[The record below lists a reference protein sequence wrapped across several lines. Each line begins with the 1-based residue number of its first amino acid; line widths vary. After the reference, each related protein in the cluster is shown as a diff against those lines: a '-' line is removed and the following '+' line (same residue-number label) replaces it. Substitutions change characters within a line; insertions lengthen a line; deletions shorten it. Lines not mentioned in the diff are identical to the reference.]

1 MVSRYGEKFDK
12 AVDKTLK
19 VKVVGRTLFLI
30 AAVIAFAVWSVF
42 FGLAVGSEDDWD
54 EASVRLWAALIAL
67 PYILPI
73 SIFLYVGLN
82 KRGAIITYK
91 GVTERTLGIA
101 RYLGEDTKALQKE
114 FKARRKA
121 KDKAWIINTAN
132 KYYDECERLKSE
144 MSSRYG
150 EKFEKSVNG
159 VINAKLKLRSR
170 LVIISILLFVVDIFV
185 TCILMLVPCPT
196 DSNYVLMDCLDA
208 KLSEAGINMDEL
220 MIIFGA
226 LMFIFIFI
234 IVPVIIVLWAALNK
248 RLSIINYKRVID
260 RTTAIAGYLGENEKQ
275 LRKEFAQRLN
285 AEDMKWIINTT
296 NKYYD
301 ECERLKAE
309 KLAEH
314 AAEKAE
320 KGEGGFDGWMI
331 QKWAWMLLGLIVT
344 VATLGICFPVAY
356 VWILKWEA
364 KHSLY
369 DGKRLSFDGKA
380 SSLVGKWICW
390 ILLIIPTIG
399 IYALFI
405 PKKLL
410 QWKASHTHIE
420 GEMSFLGGTWDGSAI
435 LLILNKIGCSLFSAI
450 TLGTLKPIAICW
462 RKRFIQ
468 NRLMID
474 GRPMSFD
481 GNGAEILGKWVVW
494 NILTYI
500 TLGIYALFRNARLLK
515 WVNKHTH
522 IEAEIK
528 QIKVI

>member
-82 KRGAIITYK
+82 KRGAIITYNR
-91 GVTERTLGIA
+91 VRERTLGIA
-101 RYLGEDTKALQKE
+101 RYLGEDTKSLKKE

-132 KYYDECERLKSE
+132 KYYDECERLK
-144 MSSRYG
+144 
-150 EKFEKSVNG
+150 
-159 VINAKLKLRSR
+159 
-170 LVIISILLFVVDIFV
+170 
-185 TCILMLVPCPT
+185 
-196 DSNYVLMDCLDA
+196 
-208 KLSEAGINMDEL
+208 
-220 MIIFGA
+220 
-226 LMFIFIFI
+226 
-234 IVPVIIVLWAALNK
+234 
-248 RLSIINYKRVID
+248 
-260 RTTAIAGYLGENEKQ
+260 
-275 LRKEFAQRLN
+275 
-285 AEDMKWIINTT
+285 
-296 NKYYD
+296 
-301 ECERLKAE
+301 AE
-309 KLAEH
+309 KLVEH

-390 ILLIIPTIG
+390 ILLVIPTIG

-481 GNGAEILGKWVVW
+481 GNGAEILGKWIGW
-494 NILTYI
+494 TLLTYI
-500 TLGIYALFRNARLLK
+500 TFGIYSLFRNARLLK

>member
-1 MVSRYGEKFDK
+1 MVSKYGEKFVG
-12 AVDKTLK
+12 AVDKTVK
-19 VKVVGRTLFLI
+19 VKTGWRTAFLI
-30 AAVIAFAVWSVF
+30 FAIVAFVPLFALYMMFTMILSDDIAENAVRLLIAFGAPF
-42 FGLAVGSEDDWD
+42 AFL
-54 EASVRLWAALIAL
+54 
-67 PYILPI
+67 I
-73 SIFLYVGLN
+73 SIVLYVALN

-91 GVTERTLGIA
+91 RVTERTLGIA

-114 FKARRKA
+114 FKAHRKA
-121 KDKAWIINTAN
+121 KDK
-132 KYYDECERLKSE
+132 
-144 MSSRYG
+144 
-150 EKFEKSVNG
+150 
-159 VINAKLKLRSR
+159 
-170 LVIISILLFVVDIFV
+170 
-185 TCILMLVPCPT
+185 
-196 DSNYVLMDCLDA
+196 
-208 KLSEAGINMDEL
+208 
-220 MIIFGA
+220 
-226 LMFIFIFI
+226 
-234 IVPVIIVLWAALNK
+234 
-248 RLSIINYKRVID
+248 
-260 RTTAIAGYLGENEKQ
+260 
-275 LRKEFAQRLN
+275 
-285 AEDMKWIINTT
+285 KWIIDTA

-309 KLAEH
+309 KLVEH

-380 SSLVGKWICW
+380 SSLVGKWIGW
-390 ILLIIPTIG
+390 ILLVIPTIG

-481 GNGAEILGKWVVW
+481 GNGAEILGKWIGW
-494 NILTYI
+494 TLLTYI
-500 TLGIYALFRNARLLK
+500 TFGIYSLFRNARVLN

>member
-12 AVDKTLK
+12 AVDKAVK
-19 VKVVGRTLFLI
+19 VKVAGRTLFLI
-30 AAVIAFAVWSVF
+30 AAVVAFAIWSVF

-54 EASVRLWAALIAL
+54 EASVRLWAALIAI

-82 KRGAIITYK
+82 KRGAIITYNR
-91 GVTERTLGIA
+91 VRERTLGIA
-101 RYLGEDTKALQKE
+101 RYLGEDTKSLKKE

-121 KDKAWIINTAN
+121 KDK
-132 KYYDECERLKSE
+132 
-144 MSSRYG
+144 
-150 EKFEKSVNG
+150 
-159 VINAKLKLRSR
+159 
-170 LVIISILLFVVDIFV
+170 
-185 TCILMLVPCPT
+185 
-196 DSNYVLMDCLDA
+196 
-208 KLSEAGINMDEL
+208 
-220 MIIFGA
+220 
-226 LMFIFIFI
+226 
-234 IVPVIIVLWAALNK
+234 
-248 RLSIINYKRVID
+248 
-260 RTTAIAGYLGENEKQ
+260 
-275 LRKEFAQRLN
+275 
-285 AEDMKWIINTT
+285 KWIIDTA

-344 VATLGICFPVAY
+344 VATLG
-356 VWILKWEA
+356 LKWEA

-380 SSLVGKWICW
+380 SSLVGKWIGW
-390 ILLIIPTIG
+390 ILLTIPTIG

-420 GEMSFLGGTWDGSAI
+420 GEMSFLGGTWNGSAI

-450 TLGTLKPIAICW
+450 TLGTLKPIAMCW
-462 RKRFIQ
+462 RKHFIQ

-494 NILTYI
+494 TLLTYI
-500 TLGIYALFRNARLLK
+500 TFGIYSLFRNARVLK